1 MEPDFLPLRT
11 ERKQLDFKSAQHL
24 SKLVSSCTSGDMTY
38 GVHEFVLTFVS
49 YFLGDVVNSVGVDEL
64 MCGH

>member
-24 SKLVSSCTSGDMTY
+24 SKFVSSCTSGDMTY
-38 GVHEFVLTFVS
+38 GVHEFVLSFVS
-49 YFLGDVVNSVGVDEL
+49 SFLGVVTSVDVEEL
-64 MCGH
+64 VCGH